1 MGAAIFFS
9 NDTNGMTKKMDLR
22 NIFED
27 SFSDKNHKVLII
39 STLSIFDFSQ
49 MFLCQQTYKKNI
61 KKPSTLDP

>member
-1 MGAAIFFS
+1 
-9 NDTNGMTKKMDLR
+9 MDLL

-61 KKPSTLDP
+61 IHNEKAEHI